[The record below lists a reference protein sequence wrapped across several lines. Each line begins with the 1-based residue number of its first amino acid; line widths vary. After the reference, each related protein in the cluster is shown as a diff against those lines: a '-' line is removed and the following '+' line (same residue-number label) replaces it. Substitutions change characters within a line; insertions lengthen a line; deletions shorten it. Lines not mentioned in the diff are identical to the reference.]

1 MNSGVGFS
9 TEDRIRCFLS
19 GPEAAG
25 QDHRIMDAF
34 RLPDNSRGLH
44 LLLAP
49 ALPVL
54 LRSNTEKDVD
64 DMVCC

>member
-1 MNSGVGFS
+1 
-9 TEDRIRCFLS
+9 
-19 GPEAAG
+19 
-25 QDHRIMDAF
+25 MDAF